1 MKRARHLI
9 ALPVAAC
16 LAALCSCSSS
26 NSAGTTG
33 QDDPLAKVNAAA
45 LAPKGIVGRGPDGA
59 EGRPA
64 GSIVLTPGDIAKART
79 AKFRVGIVMQ
89 TMNVEWSTEQVR
101 GITDELRKYN
111 AQVVGVVD
119 PDYSVEKQVAG
130 IQNMI
135 QKAPDAIL
143 SIPVD
148 DTATA
153 ATYKQ
158 VARAG
163 IKLILMDNVPKGMQ
177 YPTDYQ
183 AMVSSDNQG
192 DGAVGAKALAA
203 YIPRGGAVGVLHF
216 GVDFRVTEDRRAGFV
231 DWMKANRPDIKI
243 KEVEFL
249 DPAKAGDEAA
259 NFLTANPDV
268 QGMFTEWEVPATGI
282 ESALRAQG
290 RSLPITSVN
299 IASDVALDMANDGMI
314 KAVGAQV
321 PYDQGKAEAKA
332 AIASLLGKQV
342 PQWIAFPAVP
352 VTQNNVLDAWRQVY
366 HGNPPAQLT
375 ETCRKNHACDS
386 NR

>member
-1 MKRARHLI
+1 MTRTRLLT

-26 NSAGTTG
+26 NSAGAAG
-33 QDDPLAKVNAAA
+33 QNAPLAKVDAAS
-45 LAPKGIVGRGPDGA
+45 LAPKGIDGRGPDGA

-64 GSIVLTPGDIAKART
+64 ASIVLTPGDIAKAKK

-119 PDYSVEKQVAG
+119 PDYKVEAQVAG

-163 IKLILMDNVPKGMQ
+163 IKLILMDNVPKGLR

-203 YIPRGGAVGVLHF
+203 YIPQGGTVGVLHF

-231 DWMKANRPDIKI
+231 DWMKAHRPDIKI
-243 KEVEFL
+243 KQVEFL
-249 DPAKAGDEAA
+249 DPAKAGDQAA
-259 NFLTANPDV
+259 DFLTANPDV

-290 RSLPITSVN
+290 RNLPITSVN
-299 IASDVALDMANDGMI
+299 IASDVALDMADDGMI

-321 PYDQGKAEAKA
+321 PYDQGQAEAKA

-342 PQWIAFPAVP
+342 PQWIAFPTVP
-352 VTQNNVLDAWRQVY
+352 VIRNNVQSAWRQIY
-366 HGNPPAQLT
+366 HGNPPAQLVQA
-375 ETCRKNHACDS
+375 CRKNNACDAKH
-386 NR
+386 